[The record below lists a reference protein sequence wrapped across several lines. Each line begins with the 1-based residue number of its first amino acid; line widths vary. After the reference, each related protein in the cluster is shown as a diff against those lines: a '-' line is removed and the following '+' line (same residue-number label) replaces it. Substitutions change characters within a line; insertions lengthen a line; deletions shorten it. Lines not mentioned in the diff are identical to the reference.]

1 MEPEMEL
8 FLSDHK
14 INKIASNSSYVFLWI
29 IAITILLIIFTYPY
43 KKITSGNVVIDLE
56 VNLQNKDFNSIIKTT
71 QSNYFVLSEPR
82 GLLSMTPQNI
92 WVYFIAMSKYFFLFV
107 AGFIVL
113 FNARKILDKIREGK
127 AFDTDNSK
135 ILNLLAVVFVIMP
148 FIFALRT
155 YLLNQYISDDLII
168 NGFKVIKPDPL
179 SAPFAAG
186 IISAALLKALAKL
199 LRQGRKLKEE
209 NDLTV

>member
-1 MEPEMEL
+1 MEL
-8 FLSDHK
+8 FLSNHK
-14 INKIASNSSYVFLWI
+14 INKIASNSSYLFLWI

-56 VNLQNKDFNSIIKTT
+56 VNLQNRDFNSIIKTP
-71 QSNYFVLSEPR
+71 QSNYFVLSEPK

-92 WVYFIAMSKYFFLFV
+92 WVYFVAMSKYIFLFV
-107 AGFIVL
+107 AGFIVI
-113 FNARKILDKIREGK
+113 FNARKILEKIRDGK

-168 NGFKVIKPDPL
+168 NGFKIIKPDPL
-179 SAPFAAG
+179 NAPFAIG
-186 IISAALLKALAKL
+186 FISAALLKALAKL
-199 LRQGRKLKEE
+199 FQQGRKLKEE